1 MQPLRPRLC
10 RCFLRPVQSKAAAAQ
25 LCETVSRK
33 AFPAVWG
40 GNDSVHHFSVF
51 SAQPAAVF
59 QAALNEPALPA
70 QLKQALS
77 SYRLAEEVP
86 VPEGAFCGG
95 WMGYFAY
102 ELSRFFEKLPGRAKD
117 DIGMPVVWLGFY
129 DKAVLFHH
137 NRQEYWL
144 AAVEIEEE
152 NISAEEKFTQLSGWL
167 EEAEHQDV
175 PEIPFAADAE
185 PVRFTSRMSR
195 QDYLAALER
204 IRRYIYDGQVYQI
217 NFTRRMESP
226 FDGRPIDLFHW
237 HSRWNPSPYAAY
249 LAAEDWAVVSA
260 SPELFLQI
268 CGRRICTRPMKG
280 TRPLVSGPNAEE
292 RNRTAFQD
300 LAESEKEQAELA
312 MIVDLERNDLARVCV
327 PGSRIVSQ
335 FRTIEE
341 YATVYQAVAAVEGML
356 PRRNDPALFL
366 EILRAVFPGG
376 SVTGAPKIRA
386 MEIIDELEPTARG
399 VYTGAVGWLGLNG
412 DACLN
417 VAIRTTVVKGGHVY
431 IQTGGGIVA
440 DSQPQ
445 AEWEEML
452 LKARALQ
459 NAVQAVCSRPHRPA
473 VFAVHP
479 NGGHL

>member
-1 MQPLRPRLC
+1 MQALRPRLC
-10 RCFLRPVQSKAAAAQ
+10 RCFLRPVQSKAAVSR

-59 QAALNEPALPA
+59 QAALNETALPVR
-70 QLKQALS
+70 LERALS
-77 SYRLAEEVP
+77 SYQLAEEVS
-86 VPEGAFCGG
+86 VSQGAFCGG

-102 ELSRFFEKLPGRAKD
+102 ELGRFFEKLPGQAQD
-117 DIGMPVVWLGFY
+117 DIKMPVVWLGFY

-144 AAVEIEEE
+144 TAVEIEGE
-152 NISAEEKFTQLSGWL
+152 NISAEDKFAQLSGWL
-167 EEAEHQDV
+167 REAEHQDV

-204 IRRYIYDGQVYQI
+204 IRRYIYDGDVYQI
-217 NFTRRMESP
+217 NLTRRMESP

-268 CGRRICTRPMKG
+268 RDRHICTRPMKG
-280 TRPLVSGPNAEE
+280 TRPRVSGPNAEE
-292 RNRTAFQD
+292 RNRMAFRD

-341 YATVYQAVAAVEGML
+341 YATVYQAVAAIEGLL

-417 VAIRTTVVKGGHVY
+417 VAIRTTVVKNGCVFL
-431 IQTGGGIVA
+431 QTGGGIVA

-479 NGGHL
+479 SGGRL